1 MKHKI
6 EDDKFVNYFLILITL
21 LGFVVMLLI

>member
-6 EDDKFVNYFLILITL
+6 EDDKFVNYFLILIMI